1 MPLKKLQLRA
11 GVNKESTRY
20 ANENGWYDSEKVRFR
35 QGTPEKIGGWQRI
48 SSSTFLGLCR
58 SLWNWVT
65 LAFANLIGIGTN
77 LKFYISN
84 GGAYYDITPL
94 RTTTTLGSN
103 PFTGNGTTTVT
114 VTAALHGAI
123 TGDYVT
129 FSGVTGTYAT
139 LLNAEYVITYVNAN
153 SYTITTASVVAAG
166 ATGGSAV
173 SAAYQISIGASI
185 QSPSSGWGSGAW
197 GSGTWGNG
205 TATATQFRLWS
216 QSNYGEDLIFA
227 PRKGAIYYWDATNG
241 TSTRGVLLSSLGGSV
256 TFTSASPTVLTLT
269 VALVAGTPVQ
279 FAAGSGGSLPSG
291 IVAGTT
297 YYIENVDGLTANITT
312 VAGSTTY
319 VNTASA
325 GSAVYI
331 SLLVDVPT
339 MQNFIFVSDNRFVFA
354 FGCNDYGSAIQNPM
368 LVRWSEYSDP
378 YNWTPA
384 IGSQANYTILS
395 HGSEITTVVQTRQEM
410 VVFTDSALYSFQYIG
425 LPGVWS
431 QQLLGDNISI
441 IGPNAAVIASGR
453 VFWMGVDKFY
463 VYDGRV
469 NTLNCDLRKYI
480 YNDINLQQNEQVFCS
495 TNEGFNEVWWFYC
508 SITGPDGTGTALN
521 PNTTIDRYVV
531 YNYIEA
537 DGKGGQGVWYHG
549 SMARTAWLDSGLL
562 DVPVAATYSYNLVEH
577 EVGYDNGESATT
589 LPIEAYISSSEFD
602 LDDGDRFGF
611 IWRMLPDVTFE
622 GSTVDSPSAVMTLIP
637 MQNSGSGYNDPTS
650 IAGSDNATVTR
661 TAKIPIEKFTGQVY
675 IRVRGR
681 QIIMKIAST
690 GEGVAWQ
697 LGYPRIDI
705 RQDGRR

>member
-20 ANENGWYDSEKVRFR
+20 ANENGWYDSQKVRFR
-35 QGTPEKIGGWQRI
+35 AGTPEKIGGWQRI
-48 SSSTFLGLCR
+48 SNNTFLGLCR

-84 GGAYYDITPL
+84 GGAYYDVTPI
-94 RTTTTLGSN
+94 RATTTLGAD

-129 FSGVTGTYAT
+129 FSGSTNTIF
-139 LLNAEYVITYVNAN
+139 NAEYVITYVNAN

-166 ATGGSAV
+166 TTGGSAV

-205 TATATQFRLWS
+205 TATATQFRLWG

-269 VALVAGTPVQ
+269 TALVAGTPVQ

-339 MQNFIFVSDNRFVFA
+339 VQNFIFVSDNRFVFA

-384 IGSQANYTILS
+384 IGSQADYTILS

-508 SITGPDGTGTALN
+508 SITGPDGTGTVLN

-537 DGKGGQGVWYHG
+537 DGKGGQGIWYHG